1 MADAFSLFERASAHA
16 CTVLSGVR
24 REQLTLA
31 TPCSEWDVQ
40 ALIDHLAGGHEY
52 LLGALGE
59 PAGSAPH
66 DAASYGDLRVRC
78 LAALAGPGA
87 GEVRCVSPL
96 GFEWSVAEASAGTFM
111 DQLVHTWDLA
121 AATGQD
127 TRLDPELVDA
137 CVAMFLPEMPER
149 GREAGLVGPAVAV
162 PAAASAQ
169 DRLLG
174 AMGRRP

>member
-1 MADAFSLFERASAHA
+1 MADAVSLFERATAHA
-16 CTVLSGVR
+16 AVVLSGVR
-24 REQLTLA
+24 PEQLALA

-40 ALIDHLAGGHEY
+40 ALVDHLAGGHEY
-52 LLGALGE
+52 LLDALGE
-59 PAGSAPH
+59 PLGSAPH
-66 DAASYGDLRVRC
+66 DAGSYADLRDRC
-78 LAALAGPGA
+78 LAALARPGA

-96 GFEWSVAEASAGTFM
+96 GFEWSVAEATAGTFM

-121 AATGQD
+121 T
-127 TRLDPELVDA
+127 

-149 GREAGLVGPAVAV
+149 GRAAGLIGPAVAV
-162 PAAASAQ
+162 PADASPQ